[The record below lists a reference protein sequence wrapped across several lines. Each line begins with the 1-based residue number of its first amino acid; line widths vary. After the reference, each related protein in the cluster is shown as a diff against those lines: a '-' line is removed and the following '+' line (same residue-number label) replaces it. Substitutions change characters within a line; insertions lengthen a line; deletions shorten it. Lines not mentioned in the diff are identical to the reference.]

1 MYVFVKRI
9 SPTAILD
16 VVALLEAGAL
26 PNVMLTILAVSV
38 FVTLTFAV
46 VVVRARTV
54 SVDPLNTVLDGTA
67 PNKLFIVIFLDV
79 GVPFGSV
86 TSKSKSGDA
95 AAVADGSCDTFLSAI
110 IQLPILY

>member
-9 SPTAILD
+9 SPTAILA

-26 PNVMLTILAVSV
+26 PNVTLTIFAVRV
-38 FVTLTFAV
+38 FVMLTFAV

-67 PNKLFIVIFLDV
+67 PKRLFIVIFFDV

-86 TSKSKSGDA
+86 TIRSKSGDA
-95 AAVADGSCDTFLSAI
+95 AVVADGS
-110 IQLPILY
+110 